1 MYICIQMHG
10 LREDAESLLP
20 NMTIIH
26 GLRFDN
32 LRGDIYGGLTA
43 AVVALPLY
51 VYFVAVTFDGTDVSL
66 TVFIIV
72 KALTYTVGWIALPV
86 VMIGLAPLLGLS
98 SRYVDFIIVTN
109 WGSVLRS
116 ALFLPI
122 NTLAG
127 FGNASTGFG
136 ATLYLAT
143 MAAALAYQW
152 FITRTSL
159 PPRVTSCRVTCDPRN
174 PLAPITSL
182 VAAIAV
188 RPPYGL
194 TRRNVSSCGTLR
206 AMVQRVKPRP
216 ARVG

>member
-1 MYICIQMHG
+1 MPTWPEIS
-10 LREDAESLLP
+10 RS
-20 NMTIIH
+20 
-26 GLRFDN
+26 
-32 LRGDIYGGLTA
+32 IYGTWRLAHADTGGMNYFDLSFGGFWRSFGA

-136 ATLYLAT
+136 AMLYLAT
-143 MAAALAYQW
+143 MVAALAYQW

-159 PPRVTSCRVTCDPRN
+159 QTN
-174 PLAPITSL
+174 NITASGL
-182 VAAIAV
+182 VVVDLLLGFLVVILFG
-188 RPPYGL
+188 RL
-194 TRRNVSSCGTLR
+194 L
-206 AMVQRVKPRP
+206 
-216 ARVG
+216 